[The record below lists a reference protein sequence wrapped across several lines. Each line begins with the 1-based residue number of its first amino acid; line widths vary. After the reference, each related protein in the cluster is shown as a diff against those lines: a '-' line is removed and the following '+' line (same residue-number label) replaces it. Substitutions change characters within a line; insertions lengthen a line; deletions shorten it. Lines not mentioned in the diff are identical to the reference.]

1 MQRRKI
7 SLLILTLAVSL
18 SSNLSGV
25 TIRAQTT
32 YAANEDRDRAQ
43 KLYQE
48 RNYKEASALL
58 EKVVKRSPNDF
69 DAWFL
74 LGVSDVRRGEY
85 KRSSKAFET
94 AAKLKPDSG
103 AAYTGL
109 AYVYLF
115 RNKLKDAV
123 KKSQVAISIDANNS
137 EAHAVLAAAR
147 LRTGNRDEALAE
159 AETAIK
165 LNSNLADAYL
175 VKAQAL
181 VQFSGNI
188 IVRSPD
194 DVDFT
199 GNRFQEAATALQTY
213 LTLAPNSREK
223 QLWQDQ
229 FEALSFHAAAGSK
242 AERHRLGVYSGKEVT
257 TRLRLISK
265 PEPSY
270 TEVARRNQVTGT
282 VVLRALFTSDGAVKH
297 IMMVGGL
304 PDGLTWEAIQAA
316 KRIRFAPATLNGQ
329 PVSMLIQLEY
339 NFNLY

>member
-1 MQRRKI
+1 MQRHKI

-18 SSNLSGV
+18 FSNLTGV
-25 TIRAQTT
+25 AIRAQTP

-43 KLYQE
+43 QFYQE

-74 LGVSDVRRGEY
+74 LGMSDVRRGEF

-94 AAKLKPDSG
+94 AVKLRPDS
-103 AAYTGL
+103 AHAYTGL

-115 RNKLKDAV
+115 RNKLNDAI
-123 KKSQVAISIDANNS
+123 KKSQVAISIDANNA

-147 LRTGNRDEALAE
+147 LRTRNRDEALAE

-165 LNSNLADAYL
+165 LNNKLADAYL

-181 VQFSGNI
+181 VQFSGDV
-188 IVRSPD
+188 IVRTPD
-194 DVDFT
+194 EIDFP
-199 GNRFQEAATALQTY
+199 GNKFKEAATALHNY

-242 AERHRLGVYSGKEVT
+242 AERHRLGVYNSKEVT
-257 TRLRLISK
+257 TKLRLISK
-265 PEPSY
+265 PEPQY
-270 TEVARRNQVTGT
+270 TELARRNLVTGT
-282 VVLRALFTSDGAVKH
+282 VILRALFTSDGAVKH
-297 IMMVGGL
+297 IMMLDGL

-316 KRIRFAPATLNGQ
+316 KKIKFVPATLNGQ
-329 PVSMLIQLEY
+329 PVSMLVQLEY
-339 NFNLY
+339 NFYFY